1 MTVTYVEE
9 DPSGLPQMLGE
20 LIEQNLVRD
29 PARRRFLKPATI
41 VVEAVDA
48 EVAVTLR
55 VSRTGIAIA
64 RGEDARPDITVR
76 ADGRALLDLL
86 AVRQRFGFAD
96 PLSREGRAILWDTVR
111 GEIEVRPLIRRL
123 PALRRLTMLLSPH

>member
-1 MTVTYVEE
+1 MIVTYGPE

-20 LIEQNLVRD
+20 LIEQNLARD
-29 PARRRFLKPATI
+29 PSRRRLLRRATI
-41 VVEAVDA
+41 VIEALDA
-48 EVAVTLR
+48 EVAATLR
-55 VSRTGIAIA
+55 ISEASIAISW
-64 RGEDARPDITVR
+64 GEVPDPDVAVR

-111 GEIEVRPLIRRL
+111 GRIHVRPLVRRL
-123 PALRRLTMLLSPH
+123 PVLRRLTMLLSPH